1 MNTFYYNNS
10 IISILFNYFAPYFQ
24 HLGRLTRRNLV
35 WLLIAML
42 TLESCYSIR
51 RLFSNFLQKYNPVAL
66 NCYYRLISTADLT
79 NMPQKTV
86 EKALNLISDTCAPIF
101 LALDDTLI
109 AKVGKHFEKVKLL
122 FNHAD
127 HSGKPYVN
135 GHCFVSLTLCIKVKS
150 EYVAIPIGY
159 KMWAG
164 EKSKLEIA
172 SDFIDEI
179 MPQLEGRKVV
189 LTFDAWYAKKE
200 LINRALQHKNLEIIC
215 NVRSDTVM
223 YELPPDRIGK
233 RGRPRKH
240 GDKIVNFKGKS
251 KVLTNIFGDRVVTAN
266 LCNKRL
272 FFSTID
278 DFSGYSQRWNI
289 EVNYYEHK
297 IFWSLGDYRVR
308 SKQGIENLVNLINV
322 AHASMKILP
331 YVEPSLEKYQKMS
344 AQQVRFQISEIVRA
358 NLFFDSLALR
368 AQTMIKSN
376 RFMQELI
383 NLSKSIKFSA

>member
-1 MNTFYYNNS
+1 MNSFYYNNS
-10 IISILFNYFAPYFQ
+10 IISILFNYFSTYFQ
-24 HLGRLTRRNLV
+24 SLGRLTRKNLT
-35 WLLIAML
+35 WLIIAML

-51 RLFSNFLQKYNPVAL
+51 RLFTNFLTKYNPVTL
-66 NCYYRLISTADLT
+66 NCYYRLISKADLT
-79 NMPQKTV
+79 NMPQKTL
-86 EKALNLISDTCAPIF
+86 EKALNLISDTSAPIY

-109 AKVGKHFEKVKLL
+109 AKFGKHFEKVKLL

-127 HSGKPYVN
+127 HSGKPYIN
-135 GHCFVSLTLCIKVKS
+135 GHCFVSLTLCVKIKN
-150 EYVAIPIGY
+150 EYIAIPLGY
-159 KMWAG
+159 KMWTD
-164 EKSKLEIA
+164 EKSKLEMA
-172 SDFIDEI
+172 ADFIDEI
-179 MPQLEGRKVV
+179 MPQLADRKVI

-223 YELPPDRIGK
+223 YELPPERTGK

-240 GDKIVNFKGKS
+240 GDKIVNFKGTS

-331 YVEPSLEKYQKMS
+331 YVEPSLEKYQGLS
-344 AQQVRFQISEIVRA
+344 AQQVRFHMSELVRR
-358 NLFFDSLALR
+358 NLFFDSLALQ
-368 AQTMIKSN
+368 AQTLIKSN
-376 RFMQELI
+376 RFIQELI
-383 NLSKSIKFSA
+383 ELTQSIKFSA

>member
-1 MNTFYYNNS
+1 MNSFYYNNS

-24 HLGRLTRRNLV
+24 HLGRLTRKNLI

-42 TLESCYSIR
+42 TLESCCSIR
-51 RLFSNFLQKYNPVAL
+51 RLFTNFLKNYNPVTL

-79 NMPQKTV
+79 NMPQKTL
-86 EKALNLISDTCAPIF
+86 EKALSLISDTSAPIY
-101 LALDDTLI
+101 LALDDTI
-109 AKVGKHFEKVKLL
+109 ISKVGKHFEKVKIL

-127 HSGKPYVN
+127 HCGKPYVN
-135 GHCFVSLTLCIKVKS
+135 GHCFVSLTLCIKVKN
-150 EYVAIPIGY
+150 EYVAIPLGY
-159 KMWAG
+159 KMWLN

-172 SDFIDEI
+172 ADFIDEI
-179 MPQLEGRKVV
+179 MPQLTGRKVI

-215 NVRSDTVM
+215 NARSDTVM
-223 YELPPDRIGK
+223 YELPPESTGK

-240 GDKIVNFKGKS
+240 GDKIVNFKGTT
-251 KVLTNIFGDRVVTAN
+251 KVLTNIFGDRIVTAN

-272 FFSTID
+272 FFSTIN

-331 YVEPSLEKYQKMS
+331 YVEPSLEKYQRLS
-344 AQQVRFQISEIVRA
+344 AQQVRFHISEFVRS

-368 AQTMIKSN
+368 AKTLIKSN

-383 NLSKSIKFSA
+383 ELTQSIKFSA